1 MPSKLNE
8 TVSKKSRTKLPKNE
22 PNILANQITHKDQLM
37 DREEAIA
44 TSAYYRAEKRGFSN
58 NEADMVQDWLE
69 AETEVDSVLEL
80 DDLSDAGFQFM
91 IDETE

>member
-8 TVSKKSRTKLPKNE
+8 TVSRKSRTKLSKNE
-22 PNILANQITHKDQLM
+22 QNIPANQITHKDQLM

-58 NEADMVQDWLE
+58 NDTDRVQDWLE
-69 AETEVDSVLEL
+69 AEAEVDSALEL
-80 DDLSDAGFQFM
+80 DDLNDAGFQFM
-91 IDETE
+91 TDKTE

>member
-8 TVSKKSRTKLPKNE
+8 MVSKKSHTKLSKNE
-22 PNILANQITHKDQLM
+22 RNILTNPITHKDQLM

-58 NEADMVQDWLE
+58 NDTDMVQDWLE
-69 AETEVDSVLEL
+69 AETEVDSALEL
-80 DDLSDAGFQFM
+80 DDLNDAGFQFM
-91 IDETE
+91 IDEPE